1 MKKVYPKP
9 PHIVADN
16 HFSGEEVMKLLGS
29 KGYGATMTNRRD
41 RFPEGLK
48 PYLHHEGVKSGCPK
62 ARAMRFDNPIVAIK
76 QVPAVEDEDG
86 SIKAKACTR
95 TLVSFQST
103 GPTNI
108 CGVNNLP
115 SVSLYVSKRVR
126 GKGAATRMWGIE
138 QNEARET
145 YLRHYYGV
153 DNLDHMIKNCGNRY
167 ISWKYWHA
175 PYLHAQ
181 SMGIIAAYD
190 MYQECCDGEL
200 DASWAIPIKKRMS
213 FTEFRIKLSEQM
225 LQYDPRNNRY
235 CGDNKFRRYTQQ
247 HKLRRMGSASSSV
260 DSAEDDMYPKDGL
273 TLAAFQRGR
282 LLPRFC
288 QTLEQMSNHFLNIV
302 KLNNAS
308 KCEVCGDKTIW
319 RCTLCNKNLCTMSKR
334 TWNGAKCILA
344 YHNEEFYGLARSD
357 FRSVHGKN
365 VESWT
370 PPDTAAINRNA
381 RRIRRFVAEI
391 QHEGRGSA

>member
-1 MKKVYPKP
+1 MVKIIDAQTLDAPPSGREEVVVQNPTGVGTLQFRMKKVYPKP

-126 GKGAATRMWGIE
+126 GK
-138 QNEARET
+138 
-145 YLRHYYGV
+145 
-153 DNLDHMIKNCGNRY
+153 
-167 ISWKYWHA
+167 
-175 PYLHAQ
+175 
-181 SMGIIAAYD
+181 
-190 MYQECCDGEL
+190 
-200 DASWAIPIKKRMS
+200 
-213 FTEFRIKLSEQM
+213 
-225 LQYDPRNNRY
+225 
-235 CGDNKFRRYTQQ
+235 
-247 HKLRRMGSASSSV
+247 
-260 DSAEDDMYPKDGL
+260 
-273 TLAAFQRGR
+273 RGR
-282 LLPRFC
+282 
-288 QTLEQMSNHFLNIV
+288 
-302 KLNNAS
+302 
-308 KCEVCGDKTIW
+308 
-319 RCTLCNKNLCTMSKR
+319 NKNVGDRSK
-334 TWNGAKCILA
+334 
-344 YHNEEFYGLARSD
+344 
-357 FRSVHGKN
+357 
-365 VESWT
+365 
-370 PPDTAAINRNA
+370 
-381 RRIRRFVAEI
+381 
-391 QHEGRGSA
+391 

>member
-1 MKKVYPKP
+1 MVDTAVVEKARV
-9 PHIVADN
+9 HN
-16 HFSGEEVMKLLGS
+16 
-29 KGYGATMTNRRD
+29 TQ
-41 RFPEGLK
+41 
-48 PYLHHEGVKSGCPK
+48 PYLHHEGTKSRCPK

-76 QVPAVEDEDG
+76 QVPAVESEDG
-86 SIKAKACTR
+86 SIKANACTR

-190 MYQECCDGEL
+190 MYQECCDGDL
-200 DASWAIPIKKRMS
+200 DASWAIPIRKRMS
-213 FTEFRIKLSEQM
+213 FTEFWIKLSKQM
-225 LQYDPRNNRY
+225 LQYDPRNNHY

-247 HKLRRMGSASSSV
+247 HKLRRVGSASSSV

-273 TLAAFQRGR
+273 TLAAFQRGQ

-288 QTLEQMSNHFLNIV
+288 QTLEQVSNHFSSIV
-302 KLNNAS
+302 KINNAS
-308 KCEVCGDKTIW
+308 KCKVCGDNTIW
-319 RCTLCNKNLCTMSKR
+319 RCTLCNKSLCIMTKR
-334 TWNGAKCILA
+334 TWNGARCILA
-344 YHNEEFYGLARSD
+344 YHNEEFYGLARGD

-365 VESWT
+365 VDSWT
-370 PPDTAAINRNA
+370 PPDIAAINRNA

-391 QHEGRGSA
+391 KHERRGSA

>member
-1 MKKVYPKP
+1 MVKIIDAQTVDAPPSGWEEVVVQNPTGIGTLQFQMKKVYPKP
-9 PHIVADN
+9 PHIVEDN

-138 QNEARET
+138 QNEARAT
-145 YLRHYYGV
+145 YLGHYYGV
-153 DNLDHMIKNCGNRY
+153 DNVDHMIKNAKIRY
-167 ISWKYWHA
+167 TTWKYWHA
-175 PYLHAQ
+175 PFFHAL
-181 SMGIIAAYD
+181 SMSMIVAYD
-190 MYQECCDGEL
+190 MYIECCEGGL
-200 DASWAIPIKKRMS
+200 DSEWFVEAKDRM
-213 FTEFRIKLSEQM
+213 TFRDFRLLLSEQM
-225 LQYDPRNNRY
+225 MTYDPRAQLY
-235 CGDNKFRRYTQQ
+235 HGDENFRKVTRLGKRKKKGTILEGGKGWSKFG
-247 HKLRRMGSASSSV
+247 KLQNCKDFELPFAFASLWPV
-260 DSAEDDMYPKDGL
+260 
-273 TLAAFQRGR
+273 R
-282 LLPRFC
+282 
-288 QTLEQMSNHFLNIV
+288 
-302 KLNNAS
+302 
-308 KCEVCGDKTIW
+308 
-319 RCTLCNKNLCTMSKR
+319 
-334 TWNGAKCILA
+334 
-344 YHNEEFYGLARSD
+344 
-357 FRSVHGKN
+357 
-365 VESWT
+365 
-370 PPDTAAINRNA
+370 
-381 RRIRRFVAEI
+381 
-391 QHEGRGSA
+391 